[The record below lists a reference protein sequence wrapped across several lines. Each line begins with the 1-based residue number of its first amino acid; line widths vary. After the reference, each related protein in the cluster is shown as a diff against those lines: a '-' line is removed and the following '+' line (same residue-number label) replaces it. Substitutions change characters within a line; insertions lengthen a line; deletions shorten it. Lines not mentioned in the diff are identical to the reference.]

1 LPAIKSV
8 RLSCGGAF
16 TIFATA
22 SQPIASKLRSHDG
35 EVGEVGEACPALHI
49 WNQSAMMRGL
59 SRYETAMRRLLCLL
73 LLILALPA
81 AGAGLLDSRPN
92 ATLGGAPLD
101 NRKDFLP
108 VRQAFQLSLIE
119 TTPESIKLRFV
130 ATEGYYLYRHR
141 FQFRT
146 EPVDIGL
153 GAAQLPAGEAKHD
166 EYFGDVEVY
175 HGIID
180 VDLPRTPGDNRPFTL
195 LVGYQGCADKGLCYP
210 PETERLSIGE
220 PTPVDAGSAPATAS
234 AWSWKALALFFLA
247 GIGLTFTP
255 CVLPMLPILSG
266 VVLRGQVGGL
276 RGLSLS
282 LAYVLPMAICFAVLG
297 ALMGVF
303 GAGLNLQAR
312 LQSAWVLVPFSL
324 FFVLF
329 AVAMFGVFE
338 LRLPQSISTRLDRIA
353 GKTEGGSLWGAAVL
367 GVVSSLLV
375 SPCVSAPLAGAL
387 LYISASGDALGG
399 GLKLFALGLGMGAP
413 LLLVATGGATWL
425 PKSGPWLVTV
435 KNAIGV
441 LLLALAIGLLSR
453 VLPGPITLLLT
464 GLLCAGVALFLGTL
478 EFTEKT
484 ARQRL
489 AQLLGLFLLAYALA
503 CWFGAWSGQSDPT
516 RPLGR
521 GQATLISSNGNAINP
536 SDWQTISTG
545 AELDRALGEAK
556 AAGQPLLLDWY
567 ADWCISCK
575 VIEHEVLPDPGVIAQ
590 LKGYRLVRFDM
601 TDSNA
606 EQRALLDRYKLFG
619 PPALLIFG
627 KNGLERGDVRV
638 VGEIDANG
646 LVERLIRANDQI

>member
-1 LPAIKSV
+1 
-8 RLSCGGAF
+8 
-16 TIFATA
+16 
-22 SQPIASKLRSHDG
+22 
-35 EVGEVGEACPALHI
+35 
-49 WNQSAMMRGL
+49 
-59 SRYETAMRRLLCLL
+59 MRRLLCLM

-81 AGAGLLDSRPN
+81 FGTSLLDSRP
-92 ATLGGAPLD
+92 APTLGGTSLD
-101 NRKDFLP
+101 NSKEFLP
-108 VRQAFQLSLIE
+108 VREAFKLSLIE
-119 TTPESIKLRFV
+119 TTPQSIKLRFV
-130 ATEGYYLYRHR
+130 ATDGYYLYRHR

-146 EPVDIGL
+146 EPADIGL
-153 GAAQLPAGEAKHD
+153 GEAQLPPGEKKHD

-175 HGIID
+175 HGILDI
-180 VDLPRTPGDNRPFTL
+180 DLPRKPGEERPFVL
-195 LVGYQGCADKGLCYP
+195 SVSYQGCADKGLCYP
-210 PETERLSIGE
+210 PETERLNIGD
-220 PTPVDAGSAPATAS
+220 VPADTTS
-234 AWSWKALALFFLA
+234 QAWSWKELALFFLA

-276 RGLSLS
+276 RGLNLS
-282 LAYVLPMAICFAVLG
+282 LAYILPMALCFALLG
-297 ALMGVF
+297 ALMGMF

-338 LRLPQSISTRLDRIA
+338 LRLPQAISNRLDRIA

-413 LLLVATGGATWL
+413 LLLVATGGAAWL

-441 LLLALAIGLLSR
+441 LLLGLAIGLLSR
-453 VLPGPITLLLT
+453 VLPGQVTLLLI
-464 GLLCAGVALFLGTL
+464 GILCAGVALFLGTL
-478 EFTEKT
+478 ELT
-484 ARQRL
+484 AKSPRQKL
-489 AQLLGLFLLAYALA
+489 AQLLGLLLLVYALA
-503 CWFGAWSGQSDPT
+503 CWYGALSGQTDPT

-521 GQATLISSNGNAINP
+521 PQATLNNGTVLPTSSQ
-536 SDWQTISTG
+536 WQTITTS
-545 AELDRALGEAK
+545 AELERALSEARN
-556 AAGQPLLLDWY
+556 AGKPLLLDWY

-575 VIEHEVLPDPGVIAQ
+575 VIEHEVLPDPGVVEKLA
-590 LKGYRLVRFDM
+590 GYSLIRFDM

-619 PPALLIFG
+619 PPALLFFSKSG
-627 KNGLERGDVRV
+627 EELENVRV
-638 VGEIDANG
+638 IGEIDAPAFI
-646 LVERLIRANDQI
+646 ERINRANDPK